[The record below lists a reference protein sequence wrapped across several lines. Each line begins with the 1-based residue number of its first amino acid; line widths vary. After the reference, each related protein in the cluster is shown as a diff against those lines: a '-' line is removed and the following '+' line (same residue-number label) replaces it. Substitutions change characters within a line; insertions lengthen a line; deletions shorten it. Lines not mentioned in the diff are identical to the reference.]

1 MTTEQIRVPALE
13 WQEQATPQ
21 EILRWATQ
29 TYGPKLTMATA
40 FGAEGCALLDM
51 LAKLRDET
59 GIFPDVFNLDTQYQ
73 FGQTLSLKKQI
84 ERKYDIQI
92 RVVTP
97 DDGIV
102 AAEAQSKSETGQPLY
117 KTDPNAC
124 CYWRKVAPL
133 EDAVAGFDAWIS
145 AIRRDQ
151 TPQRAATAI
160 IGADRKFDLVK
171 INPLANWTKE
181 QVWDYIREN
190 DVPTNPLHDQGF
202 PSIGCWPCTKP
213 VQDGEDERAGRWS
226 GTEKK
231 ECGLHVQDNSSHA
244 ERRLALH

>member
-1 MTTEQIRVPALE
+1 MTLE
-13 WQEQATPQ
+13 LPSTSWLEAATPQ
-21 EILRWATQ
+21 EILKWAVQ
-29 TYGPKLTMATA
+29 TYGEKLTMATA
-40 FGAEGCALLDM
+40 FGAEGCVLLDM

-73 FGQTLSLKKQI
+73 FGQTLSLRAQI

-92 RVVTP
+92 RVLTP
-97 DDGIV
+97 DEGIV

-117 KTDPNAC
+117 KTDPNEC
-124 CYWRKVAPL
+124 CYWRKVVPL
-133 EDAVAGFDAWIS
+133 EQAVAGFDAWIS

-160 IGADRKFDLVK
+160 VGADKKFDLIK
-171 INPLANWTKE
+171 INPLANWSKE

-190 DVPTNPLHDQGF
+190 DVPTNPLHAQGF

>member
-1 MTTEQIRVPALE
+1 MMKTELPSTEWLE
-13 WQEQATPQ
+13 AATPQ
-21 EILRWATQ
+21 EILKWATQ

-84 ERKYDIQI
+84 ERKYNINI

-97 DDGIV
+97 DDGII
-102 AAEAQSKSETGQPLY
+102 AAEAKSKAETGDPLY

-124 CYWRKVAPL
+124 CYWRKVVPL
-133 EDAVAGFDAWIS
+133 EGAVAGFDAWIS

-151 TPQRAATAI
+151 TPERAATAI
-160 IGADRKFDLVK
+160 VGADKKFDLIK
-171 INPLANWTKE
+171 INPLANWSKE
-181 QVWDYIREN
+181 QVWNYIREN
-190 DVPTNPLHDQGF
+190 DVPTNIMHTQGY

-213 VQDGEDERAGRWS
+213 VADGEDDRAGRWS

-231 ECGLHVQDNSSHA
+231 ECGLHVQDNGNDA
-244 ERRLALH
+244 RRMALH

>member
-1 MTTEQIRVPALE
+1 MTLE
-13 WQEQATPQ
+13 LPSTSWLEAATPQ
-21 EILRWATQ
+21 EILKWAVQ
-29 TYGPKLTMATA
+29 TYGEKLTMATA
-40 FGAEGCALLDM
+40 FGAEGCVLLDM

-84 ERKYDIQI
+84 ERRYNIQI
-92 RVVTP
+92 RMITP

-117 KTDPNAC
+117 KTDPNEC
-124 CYWRKVAPL
+124 CYWRKVVPL
-133 EDAVAGFDAWIS
+133 EQAVAGFDAWIS

-160 IGADRKFDLVK
+160 VGADKKFDLIK
-171 INPLANWTKE
+171 INPLANWSKE

-190 DVPTNPLHDQGF
+190 DVPTNPLHAQGF

-213 VQDGEDERAGRWS
+213 VREGEDERAGRWS

>member
-1 MTTEQIRVPALE
+1 MNTAQNSLPSLE
-13 WQEQATPQ
+13 WQENATPQ
-21 EILRWATQ
+21 EILKWATQ

-40 FGAEGCALLDM
+40 FGAEGCMLLDM

-84 ERKYDIQI
+84 ERKYDIKI

-97 DDGIV
+97 DDGII
-102 AAEAQSKSETGQPLY
+102 AAEAESQGEAGQPLY
-117 KTDPNAC
+117 KTDPNNC
-124 CYWRKVAPL
+124 CYWRKVVPL
-133 EDAVAGFDAWIS
+133 EGAVAGFEAWIS

-160 IGADRKFDLVK
+160 IGADRKFDLIK

-181 QVWDYIREN
+181 QVWNYIREN
-190 DVPTNPLHDQGF
+190 DVPTNPLHAQGF

-213 VQDGEDERAGRWS
+213 VQGGEDERAGRWS

-231 ECGLHVQDNSSHA
+231 ECGLHVQDNGSDA
-244 ERRLALH
+244 RRMALH